1 MKTGNLSADNFK
13 KILDLNGSAPE
24 PAIRSGDTVQP
35 CLDSCQLVT
44 TLMCNMCAIC
54 LPELPNQLESVILN
68 IGCPVVRKDERAVYC
83 HVITKFSGIGRFTCH
98 GAPQARFA
106 RQSSAINVWRVCQ
119 TRVYKSLI
127 GNLARHSFSLF
138 DRNKTQPQTSKTSEQ
153 RLAYH

>member
-13 KILDLNGSAPE
+13 KILDLNGSPPE

-44 TLMCNMCAIC
+44 TLMCNMRAIC

-83 HVITKFSGIGRFTCH
+83 HVITKFSGIGRFTCQWCSA
-98 GAPQARFA
+98 GALRAPELRYKRLESLPDTSLQIFD
-106 RQSSAINVWRVCQ
+106 WKPCQ
-119 TRVYKSLI
+119 TLFLSL
-127 GNLARHSFSLF
+127 
-138 DRNKTQPQTSKTSEQ
+138 
-153 RLAYH
+153 